1 MTGTFTSNQIQGKI
15 NIIGAIIL
23 MRIITTIIADSVH
36 VILNCNFKFSCRN
49 DQNKDIYHE
58 DGYILKIA
66 NTLEDP
72 EVLKGQNELML
83 HLHNNKNIKVS

>member
-1 MTGTFTSNQIQGKI
+1 M
-15 NIIGAIIL
+15 
-23 MRIITTIIADSVH
+23 
-36 VILNCNFKFSCRN
+36 N